1 MNLQTIIVTPD
12 NWVLGTCDIKD
23 VLIWSMKDRPWLNLR
38 TYNIKNQ
45 LTFPCQIKSNSWVD
59 VEITDN
65 LPAPAVRIEALMI
78 NARIALF
85 TDLHTRLRLNI
96 ENQGLSDVNSTVLDF
111 FNYLGAKGLVES
123 EFTEESKINF
133 ENKIRLLQDLYNIR
147 DSAIKIILSSKSKE
161 DFAAARVEIERLF
174 FTNILL

>member
-1 MNLQTIIVTPD
+1 MNLQTIIITPD
-12 NWVLGTCDIKD
+12 NWVLGTSDIKD

-45 LTFPCQIKSNSWVD
+45 LTFPCQIKSNSWVN
-59 VEITDN
+59 VEVTDN
-65 LPAPAVRIEALMI
+65 LPSPAVRVESMLI

-96 ENQGLSDVNSTVLDF
+96 ENQGLADVNATILDF
-111 FNYLGAKGLVES
+111 FNYLGSRGLVES
-123 EFTEESKINF
+123 EFTEDSKIHF

-147 DSAIKIILSSKSKE
+147 NSAIGMILSAKSKE
-161 DFAAARVEIERLF
+161 DFAAARTDIERLF

>member
-1 MNLQTIIVTPD
+1 
-12 NWVLGTCDIKD
+12 
-23 VLIWSMKDRPWLNLR
+23 
-38 TYNIKNQ
+38 
-45 LTFPCQIKSNSWVD
+45 
-59 VEITDN
+59 
-65 LPAPAVRIEALMI
+65 
-78 NARIALF
+78 
-85 TDLHTRLRLNI
+85 
-96 ENQGLSDVNSTVLDF
+96 VLDF

-147 DSAIKIILSSKSKE
+147 DTAIKLILSAKSKE